1 MYIRS
6 LPKTPKIPFSQLYP
20 KATPLALD
28 LLEKLL
34 KFDPAERITV
44 EEALAHPYL
53 EAYHD
58 VEDEPSHKKPFDF
71 SFEALDSIEDMR
83 SKFLKRNINSFKT
96 IYENKSILY

>member
-1 MYIRS
+1 
-6 LPKTPKIPFSQLYP
+6 
-20 KATPLALD
+20 
-28 LLEKLL
+28 LEKLL

-58 VEDEPSHKKPFDF
+58 IEDEPSHKKPFDF

-83 SKFLKRNINSFKT
+83 SKIYIFLILDRFNLKYKT
-96 IYENKSILY
+96 KNKLLYIIIIIIIIITIKK